1 MAQNSI
7 LLFCL
12 FILIIIIIL
21 YLANSYLKPIQKHY
35 YPNYRKCNYPHLILS
50 PQQLETTK
58 ELLIAFNNF
67 CRKKR
72 ITYFAVA
79 GTLLGAIRNGGMMP
93 FDDDIDLGILEK
105 DEAAL
110 LTLDDPIYYLYKM
123 KDPWNFGYKFKKRN
137 SSIFLDIFIYEE
149 RAPGFYKIRNNL
161 WPRESIYESEIYPLQ
176 LRRFSN
182 MTIPIFRNYMSFL
195 NRAYPGWQKQIRFD
209 CGHHTKGKCFY
220 KAHKLPRTIPVT
232 YKNSSLMCYT
242 NL

>member
-12 FILIIIIIL
+12 FILIVIIIL
-21 YLANSYLKPIQKHY
+21 YLANSYLKPIMEHY
-35 YPNYRKCNYPHLILS
+35 HSYRKCNYPHLILS

-72 ITYFAVA
+72 ISYFAVG

-110 LTLDDPIYYLYKM
+110 LTLDDP
-123 KDPWNFGYKFKKRN
+123 
-137 SSIFLDIFIYEE
+137 
-149 RAPGFYKIRNNL
+149 
-161 WPRESIYESEIYPLQ
+161 
-176 LRRFSN
+176 
-182 MTIPIFRNYMSFL
+182 
-195 NRAYPGWQKQIRFD
+195 
-209 CGHHTKGKCFY
+209 
-220 KAHKLPRTIPVT
+220 
-232 YKNSSLMCYT
+232 
-242 NL
+242 